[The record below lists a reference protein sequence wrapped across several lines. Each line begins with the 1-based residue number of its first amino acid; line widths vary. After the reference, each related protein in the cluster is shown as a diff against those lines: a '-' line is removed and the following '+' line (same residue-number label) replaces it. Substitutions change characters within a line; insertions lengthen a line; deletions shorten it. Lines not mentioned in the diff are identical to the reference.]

1 MEYEV
6 SMTNAGFTR
15 RQRVDRAVHTLE
27 GILKG
32 VAIDGI
38 ITPDE
43 AKELKAWCDD
53 HRKLIG
59 NHPFTELLPKI
70 DAALADGCIDEEEQA
85 DILWLCQNL
94 SSESIYYDSVTSD
107 IQRLQG
113 VLHGILADGHVS
125 DVEIKQLSEW
135 IDAHTDLKGCYPYD
149 EIDSLLTQVLR
160 DGKVADDERRMLTEF
175 FEEFI
180 SYSLSRRMQKT
191 HSDVFEPR
199 RTLNGL
205 CSVCPDIIFE
215 ERCYSLTGASTRAPR
230 ARIAK
235 MIEEM
240 GGIFSSSVTPKVHF
254 LVIGANGN
262 PAWAYS
268 CYGRKVEQA
277 MKLRSEGHSLTIV
290 HEHDFWDAAQDAGAK
305 IPTP

>member
-1 MEYEV
+1 MEYEI
-6 SMTNAGFTR
+6 SMTNIGFTR

-38 ITPDE
+38 ITPEE
-43 AKELKAWCDD
+43 AIELKSWCDD
-53 HRKLIG
+53 NRALIG
-59 NHPFTELLPKI
+59 NHPFTELIPKI
-70 DAALADGCIDEEEQA
+70 DIALADGTIDSEEQA

-113 VLHGILADGHVS
+113 ILHGILADGHVS
-125 DVEIKQLSEW
+125 DEEIKHLSDW
-135 IDAHTDLKGCYPYD
+135 IDSHNDLKGCYPYD

-160 DGKVADDERRMLTEF
+160 DGKVTDEERRMLADF
-175 FEEFI
+175 FEGFI
-180 SYSLSRRMQKT
+180 SYSLSKKMHNART
-191 HSDVFEPR
+191 GDSAPR
-199 RTLNGL
+199 RTLTGL
-205 CSVCPDIIFE
+205 CAVCPDIIFE

-230 ARIAK
+230 AHIAK

-240 GGIFSSSVTPKVHF
+240 GGAFSSSVTQKVHF
-254 LVIGANGN
+254 LVVGANGN

-277 MKLRSEGHSLTIV
+277 MKLRAEGHALMIV
-290 HEHDFWDAAQDAGAK
+290 HENDFWDAAQDSGAK
-305 IPTP
+305 IPTI